1 MDSHLNELNKF
12 PIQEPTCV
20 DSDALYDGV
29 TKGTPILIG
38 RSDVR
43 GRHDGHRGMASQDMI
58 ISKGISKVVLSAV
71 WEDEDCEL
79 LNDIGKRA
87 KGCSIAKES
96 SKDVYVETNRFD
108 VVVSRKDQN

>member
-29 TKGTPILIG
+29 RKRWWTPILIG
-38 RSDVR
+38 RSDVG
-43 GRHDGHRGMASQDMI
+43 GRHGHHGMASQDMI
-58 ISKGISKVVLSAV
+58 ISKGISKVVLLAV

-79 LNDIGKRA
+79 LNDVGKKRL
-87 KGCSIAKES
+87 S
-96 SKDVYVETNRFD
+96 
-108 VVVSRKDQN
+108 